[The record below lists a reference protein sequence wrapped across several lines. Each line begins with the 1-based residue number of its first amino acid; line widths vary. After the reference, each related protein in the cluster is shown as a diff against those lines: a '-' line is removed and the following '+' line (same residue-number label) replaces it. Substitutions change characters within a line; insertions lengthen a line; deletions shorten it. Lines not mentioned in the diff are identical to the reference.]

1 MNASCCIVDVVNAGF
16 GTDVMAIEKVLNVTP
31 EKAREIKADISGN
44 VIDDVNAERSL
55 EDVGV
60 YGE

>member
-1 MNASCCIVDVVNAGF
+1 
-16 GTDVMAIEKVLNVTP
+16 MAIEKVLNVTP
-31 EKAREIKADISGN
+31 EKAKKIKAEIDGN
-44 VIDDVNAERSL
+44 VIDDVNDERSP

>member
-1 MNASCCIVDVVNAGF
+1 
-16 GTDVMAIEKVLNVTP
+16 MAIEKVLNVTP
-31 EKAREIKADISGN
+31 EKAKQIKAEISGN
-44 VIDDVNAERSL
+44 AIDEASGERSL